1 LIFKCFE
8 IKYFKLS
15 NFQTFQTLSML
26 YPDHFEQKIDFTSI
40 RRLLKDKCVST
51 LGMEKVDEIQFS
63 SDYAEVMRLI
73 SLTDEMLRVLTTDS
87 DELPTGDF
95 YDVRPAL
102 SRVRIEGLFLDE
114 LEVYDL
120 RRALEAVRRLVAFLT
135 KHEAEVYPH
144 LHELV
149 SGVATFPLIIQ
160 RIDAILNKFGKIKDN
175 ASTELARI
183 RKDTFQVQGSISRTL
198 NTILRQAQTD
208 GYVEKDVAPT
218 MREGRLVIPVSPAF
232 KRKVQ
237 GIVHDESATG
247 KTVFIE
253 PTQVVEAN
261 NRLREL
267 EGEERR
273 EIMRILLEF
282 TNFVRP
288 HTEEIFESQYFLGQI
303 DFLRAKALFAIE
315 IKAIKPR
322 LDDVCQLEWAKAVHP
337 LLYLS
342 LKKQGKEIVPL
353 DIVLNEKQRILLI
366 SGPNAGGKSVCL
378 KTVVLLQ
385 YMIQCGLLVPVHDS
399 SRAGLFDR
407 LFIDI
412 GDEQSIENDLS
423 TYSSHLLNMKFFI
436 KNSNPKTLLL
446 IDEFGTGTE
455 PMIGGAIAEASLERF
470 NRNLA
475 FGVITTHYTNLKH
488 FAEDAEGIVN
498 GAMLYDRQHLQP
510 LFQLDIGNPGS
521 SFAIEIARKIGLPE
535 DLIAE
540 AAEKVGAEH
549 LDYDKHLQ
557 DIVRDKRYWENKRQ
571 LIRQKEKRLEEML
584 EKYEVEIA
592 SIDKQRKEITNKA
605 KDEAKSL
612 LSDTNARIENTIRQI
627 KEADAEKEK
636 TRSARKELE
645 EFKDSINNEQIIP
658 KSTPKSPKGD
668 LKSGNSRLS
677 LNKKHSSND
686 ESETRNAEHGIRNVE
701 RGTQNTERKTRNVEP
716 PTFKP
721 GATVRLK
728 GQLAVGT
735 IIEMQDKQA
744 LVSFGNMK
752 STVKLAKLEAI
763 SNNQIKK
770 EARKFEALGNTATD
784 EVRQRKLTFSSEID
798 VRGMRGDEAIQAVM
812 YFIDDAI
819 MVGVASVRILHGT
832 GTGILRQMIR
842 QYLGAVN
849 GIKTY
854 HDEHINFGGS
864 GITVVEFE

>member
-1 LIFKCFE
+1 
-8 IKYFKLS
+8 
-15 NFQTFQTLSML
+15 ML
-26 YPDHFEQKIDFTSI
+26 YPSHFEQKIAFTTI
-40 RRLLKDKCVST
+40 RQLLKDKCVST
-51 LGMEKVDEIQFS
+51 LGAEKVDEIQFS
-63 SDYAEVMRLI
+63 SDYAEVMRLL
-73 SLTDEMLRVLTTDS
+73 SQTDEMLRVLTTDS
-87 DELPTGDF
+87 DELPIGDF

-102 SRVRIEGLFLDE
+102 SRVRVEGLFLDE
-114 LEVYDL
+114 LEVFDL
-120 RRALEAVRRLVAFLT
+120 RRALEDVRRLVVFLT

-144 LHELV
+144 LYELIN
-149 SGVATFPLIIQ
+149 GIETFPLIIN
-160 RIDAILNKFGKIKDN
+160 RIDGILNKFGKIKDN
-175 ASTELARI
+175 ASSELARI
-183 RKDTFQVQGSISRTL
+183 RKDVFQVQSSISRTL
-198 NTILRQAQTD
+198 NSILRQAQAD

-232 KRKVQ
+232 KRKVN

-253 PTQVVEAN
+253 PQQVVEAN

-288 HTEEIFESQYFLGQI
+288 HTESIFASQYFLGQI
-303 DFLRAKALFAIE
+303 DFLRAKALFGIE

-322 LDDVCQLEWAKAVHP
+322 VDDMCQLEWAKAVHP
-337 LLYLS
+337 LLFLS
-342 LKKQGKEIVPL
+342 LKKQGKDIVPL

-385 YMIQCGLLVPVHDS
+385 YMLQCGLLVPLHDS
-399 SRAGLFDR
+399 SRAGIFER

-436 KNSNPKTLLL
+436 RNSNPKTLLL

-455 PMIGGAIAEASLERF
+455 PMIGGAIAEATLERF

-488 FAEDAEGIVN
+488 YAEDAVGIVN

-510 LFQLDIGNPGS
+510 LFQLSIGNPGS
-521 SFAIEIARKIGLPE
+521 SFAVEIARKIGLPE

-571 LIRQKEKRLEEML
+571 QIRQKEKKLEETL
-584 EKYEVEIA
+584 AKYEAEMA
-592 SIDKQRKEITNKA
+592 GIDKQRKEITNKA
-605 KDEAKSL
+605 KDDAKNL
-612 LSDTNARIENTIRQI
+612 LSEANAKIENTIRQI
-627 KEADAEKEK
+627 KEADAEKER
-636 TRSARKELE
+636 TRLVRKELDD
-645 EFKDSINNEQIIP
+645 FKAKIGVEQTETGRDRSRPVQNAKPIKRDRSRP
-658 KSTPKSPKGD
+658 VPMLNSEHET
-668 LKSGNSRLS
+668 LKIG
-677 LNKKHSSND
+677 SS
-686 ESETRNAEHGIRNVE
+686 
-701 RGTQNTERKTRNVEP
+701 
-716 PTFKP
+716 
-721 GATVRLK
+721 VRMK
-728 GQLAVGT
+728 GQTATGT

-744 LVSFGNMK
+744 LVAFGNLK
-752 STVKLAKLEAI
+752 STVKLVRLEPI
-763 SNNQIKK
+763 SNNQLKK
-770 EARKFEALGNTATD
+770 EARKYESLGNTATD
-784 EVRQRKLTFSSEID
+784 EVRQRKLTFKSEID
-798 VRGMRGDEAIQAVM
+798 VRGMRGDEALQAVM
-812 YFIDDAI
+812 YFIDDAV

-832 GTGILRQMIR
+832 GTGALRQMIR
-842 QYLGAVN
+842 QYLATVHGVRA
-849 GIKTY
+849 
-854 HDEHINFGGS
+854 HRDEHIQFGGA
-864 GITVVEFE
+864 GVTVVEFE

>member
-1 LIFKCFE
+1 
-8 IKYFKLS
+8 
-15 NFQTFQTLSML
+15 ML
-26 YPDHFEQKIDFTSI
+26 YPSHFEQKIAFTSI
-40 RRLLKDKCVST
+40 RQLLKDKCVSS
-51 LGMEKVDEIQFS
+51 LGEEKVDEIQFL
-63 SDYAEVMRLI
+63 SDYADVMRLL
-73 SLTDEMLRVLTTDS
+73 SQTDEMLRVLTTDA
-87 DELPTGDF
+87 DELPIGDF

-114 LEVYDL
+114 LEVFDL

-149 SGVATFPLIIQ
+149 TGIETFPLIIN
-160 RIDAILNKFGKIKDN
+160 RIDGILNKFGKVKDN
-175 ASTELARI
+175 ASNELARI
-183 RKDTFQVQGSISRTL
+183 RKDIFQVQSSISRTL
-198 NTILRQAQTD
+198 NSILRQAQAD

-232 KRKVQ
+232 KRKVN

-253 PTQVVEAN
+253 PQQVVEAN

-273 EIMRILLEF
+273 EIMRILVEF

-288 HTEEIFESQYFLGQI
+288 HTEEIFASQHFLGQI
-303 DFLRAKALFAIE
+303 DFLRAKALFGLE
-315 IKAIKPR
+315 INAIKPR
-322 LDDVCQLEWAKAVHP
+322 VDDCCQLEWTKAIHP
-337 LLYLS
+337 ILFLS
-342 LKKQGKEIVPL
+342 LKKQGKAIVPL
-353 DIVLNEKQRILLI
+353 DISLNEKQRILLI

-385 YMIQCGLLVPVHDS
+385 YMLQCGLLVPLHDS
-399 SRAGLFDR
+399 SRAGIFER

-423 TYSSHLLNMKFFI
+423 TYSSHLLNMKYFI
-436 KNSNPKTLLL
+436 RNSNEKTLLL

-455 PMIGGAIAEASLERF
+455 PMIGGAIAEATLERF

-488 FAEDAEGIVN
+488 YAEDAEGIVN

-510 LFQLDIGNPGS
+510 LFQLSIGNPGS

-557 DIVRDKRYWENKRQ
+557 DIVRDKRYWENKRLQ
-571 LIRQKEKRLEEML
+571 IRQKEKKLEETL
-584 EKYEVEIA
+584 EKYEAEMVG
-592 SIDKQRKEITNKA
+592 IDRQRKEITNKA
-605 KDEAKSL
+605 KDEAKNL
-612 LSDTNARIENTIRQI
+612 LSEANAKIENTIRQI
-627 KEADAEKEK
+627 KEAEAEKEK
-636 TRSARKELE
+636 TKAVRKELE
-645 EFKDSINNEQIIP
+645 DFKAKIE
-658 KSTPKSPKGD
+658 KEEAPKSPKGD
-668 LKSGNSRLS
+668 FKSPESRLQ
-677 LNKKHSSND
+677 LNKKPLNKQVKTEKGKAENETFNVGSN
-686 ESETRNAEHGIRNVE
+686 
-701 RGTQNTERKTRNVEP
+701 
-716 PTFKP
+716 
-721 GATVRLK
+721 VRLK
-728 GQLAVGT
+728 GQTATGK
-735 IIEMQDKQA
+735 IIEIQDKQA
-744 LVSFGNMK
+744 LVAFGQMK

-763 SNNQIKK
+763 SNTQLKK
-770 EARKFEALGNTATD
+770 EAKKYESLGNGATD
-784 EVRQRKLTFSSEID
+784 EVRQRKLTFTSEID
-798 VRGMRGDEAIQAVM
+798 VRGMRGDEALQAVM
-812 YFIDDAI
+812 YFIDDAV

-832 GTGILRQMIR
+832 GTGALRQMIR
-842 QYLGAVN
+842 QYLGTVH
-849 GIKTY
+849 GVKSY
-854 HDEHINFGGS
+854 KDEHVQFGGA

>member
-1 LIFKCFE
+1 
-8 IKYFKLS
+8 
-15 NFQTFQTLSML
+15 ML
-26 YPDHFEQKIDFTSI
+26 YPEHFEQKIDFITI
-40 RRLLKDKCVST
+40 RQLLKDKCVST
-51 LGMEKVDEIQFS
+51 LGVEKVDEIEFS
-63 SDYAEVMRLI
+63 SDFSNVMRLL
-73 SLTDEMLRVLTTDS
+73 SQTDEMLRVLTSDS
-87 DELPTGDF
+87 DELPIGDF

-114 LEVYDL
+114 LEVFDL

-135 KHEAEVYPH
+135 KHESEVYPH

-149 SGVATFPLIIQ
+149 VGVDTFPGIIQ
-160 RIDAILNKFGKIKDN
+160 HIDAILNKFGKIKDN
-175 ASTELARI
+175 ASSELARI
-183 RKDTFQVQGSISRTL
+183 RKDTFQVQSSISRTL
-198 NTILRQAQTD
+198 NAILRQAQTD

-232 KRKVQ
+232 KRKVK

-288 HTEEIFESQYFLGQI
+288 HSEEIFSSQYFLGQI

-322 LDDVCQLEWAKAVHP
+322 VDEQCQLEWAKAVHP

-342 LKKQGKEIVPL
+342 LKKQGKEIIPL

-385 YMIQCGLLVPVHDS
+385 YMIQCGLLVPLHDS

-455 PMIGGAIAEASLERF
+455 PLIGGAIAEASLERF

-510 LFQLDIGNPGS
+510 LFQLNIGNPGS

-571 LIRQKEKRLEEML
+571 VIRQKEKRLDEML
-584 EKYEVEIA
+584 EKYEEEIA
-592 SIDKQRKEITNKA
+592 TIDSQRKEITSKA
-605 KDEAKSL
+605 KDEAKNL
-612 LSDTNARIENTIRQI
+612 LSQANAKIENTIRQI
-627 KEADAEKEK
+627 KEADAEKDK
-636 TRSARKELE
+636 TRAARKELE
-645 EFKDSINNEQIIP
+645 EFKAKIETEQT
-658 KSTPKSPKGD
+658 TPKSPKGD
-668 LKSGNSRLS
+668 LKSESSRIQLIKKPS
-677 LNKKHSSND
+677 AVNKP
-686 ESETRNAEHGIRNVE
+686 
-701 RGTQNTERKTRNVEP
+701 ERKPSIIENP
-716 PTFKP
+716 SLKL
-721 GATVRLK
+721 GSTVRLK
-728 GQLAVGT
+728 GQLATGT

-744 LVSFGNMK
+744 VVSFGNMK
-752 STVKLAKLEAI
+752 STVKLAKLEPI
-763 SNNQIKK
+763 SNNQLKK
-770 EARKFEALGNTATD
+770 ENRKFESLGPTTTD

-812 YFIDDAI
+812 YFVDDAV

-832 GTGILRQMIR
+832 GTGALRQMIR
-842 QYLGAVN
+842 QYLGIVN
-849 GIKTY
+849 GVRTF
-854 HDEHINFGGS
+854 HDEHINFGGA
-864 GITVVEFE
+864 GITVVEFD

>member
-1 LIFKCFE
+1 
-8 IKYFKLS
+8 
-15 NFQTFQTLSML
+15 ML
-26 YPDHFEQKIDFTSI
+26 YPDHFEQKIAFTTI
-40 RRLLKDKCVST
+40 RQLLKDKCVST
-51 LGMEKVDEIQFS
+51 LGEEKVDEIQFS
-63 SDYAEVMRLI
+63 SDYTDVMRLL
-73 SLTDEMLRVLTTDS
+73 SQTDEMLRVLTTDA
-87 DELPTGDF
+87 DELPIGDF

-102 SRVRIEGLFLDE
+102 SRVRVEGLFLDE
-114 LEVYDL
+114 LEVFDL
-120 RRALEAVRRLVAFLT
+120 RRALEAVRLLVAFLT

-149 SGVATFPLIIQ
+149 SDVETFPLIVN

-175 ASTELARI
+175 ASPELARI
-183 RKDTFQVQGSISRTL
+183 RKDIFQVQSGISRTL
-198 NTILRQAQTD
+198 NSILRQAQAD

-232 KRKVQ
+232 KRKVN

-253 PTQVVEAN
+253 PQQVVEAN
-261 NRLREL
+261 NRVREL

-273 EIMRILLEF
+273 EVMRILVDF

-288 HTEEIFESQYFLGQI
+288 YTESIFSSQYFLGQI
-303 DFLRAKALFAIE
+303 DFLRAKALFGID

-322 LDDVCQLEWAKAVHP
+322 VDDCCQLEWAKAIHP
-337 LLYLS
+337 LLFLS

-353 DIVLNEKQRILLI
+353 DITLNEKQRILLI

-385 YMIQCGLLVPVHDS
+385 YMLQCGLLVPLHDS
-399 SRAGLFDR
+399 SRAGIYER

-455 PMIGGAIAEASLERF
+455 PMIGGAIAEATLERF
-470 NRNLA
+470 NQNLA
-475 FGVITTHYTNLKH
+475 FGLITTHYTNLKH
-488 FAEDAEGIVN
+488 YAEDAEGIVN

-510 LFQLDIGNPGS
+510 LFQLSIGNPGS

-571 LIRQKEKRLEEML
+571 QIRQKEKRLEETL
-584 EKYEVEIA
+584 AKYEEEMA
-592 SIDKQRKEITNKA
+592 GMDKQRKEITNKA
-605 KDEAKSL
+605 KDEAKNL
-612 LSDTNARIENTIRQI
+612 LNEANAKIENTIRQI
-627 KEADAEKEK
+627 KEADAEKVR
-636 TRSARKELE
+636 TQLVRKELDDFKAKIGKE
-645 EFKDSINNEQIIP
+645 E
-658 KSTPKSPKGD
+658 TPKSPKGD
-668 LKSGNSRLS
+668 LRNANPKLQ
-677 LNKKHSSND
+677 LNRKADTKKAERATS
-686 ESETRNAEHGIRNVE
+686 NAEHETMKIGSNV
-701 RGTQNTERKTRNVEP
+701 RM
-716 PTFKP
+716 
-721 GATVRLK
+721 K
-728 GQLAVGT
+728 GQTATGT

-744 LVSFGNMK
+744 LVAFGNLK
-752 STVKLAKLEAI
+752 STVKLNRLEAI
-763 SNNQIKK
+763 SNNQLKK
-770 EARKFEALGNTATD
+770 EARKYESLGNTATD
-784 EVRQRKLTFSSEID
+784 EVRQRKLTFQSEID
-798 VRGMRGDEAIQAVM
+798 VRGMRGDEALQAVM
-812 YFIDDAI
+812 YFIDDAV

-832 GTGILRQMIR
+832 GTGALRQMIR
-842 QYLGAVN
+842 QYLGTTH
-849 GIKTY
+849 GIRTY
-854 HDEHINFGGS
+854 RDEHIQFGGA
-864 GITVVEFE
+864 GVTVVEFE

>member
-1 LIFKCFE
+1 
-8 IKYFKLS
+8 
-15 NFQTFQTLSML
+15 ML
-26 YPDHFEQKIDFTSI
+26 YPDHFEQKIAFTTI
-40 RRLLKDKCVST
+40 RQLLKDKCVST
-51 LGMEKVDEIQFS
+51 LGAEKVDEILFT
-63 SDYAEVMRLI
+63 SDYAEVMRLL
-73 SLTDEMLRVLTTDS
+73 SQTDEMLRVLTTES
-87 DELPTGDF
+87 DELPVGDF

-114 LEVYDL
+114 LEVFDL
-120 RRALEAVRRLVAFLT
+120 RRALEAVRLLVAFLT
-135 KHEAEVYPH
+135 RSEADVYPH

-149 SGVATFPLIIQ
+149 LGVETFPLIIN
-160 RIDAILNKFGKIKDN
+160 RIDSILNKFGKIKDN
-175 ASTELARI
+175 ASPELARI
-183 RKDTFQVQGSISRTL
+183 RKDVFQVQGSISRTL
-198 NTILRQAQTD
+198 NSILRQAQAD

-232 KRKVQ
+232 KRKVN

-253 PTQVVEAN
+253 PTQVVDAN

-273 EIMRILLEF
+273 EIIRILVEF

-288 HTEEIFESQYFLGQI
+288 HSEEIFASQYFLGWI

-322 LDDVCQLEWAKAVHP
+322 VDDCCQLEWAKAVHP
-337 LLYLS
+337 LLFLS

-385 YMIQCGLLVPVHDS
+385 YMMQCGLLVPLHDS
-399 SRAGLFDR
+399 SRAGIFDR

-436 KNSNPKTLLL
+436 RNSNAKTLLL

-455 PMIGGAIAEASLERF
+455 PMIGGAIAEATLERF

-488 FAEDAEGIVN
+488 YAEDAPGIVN

-510 LFQLDIGNPGS
+510 LFQLSIGNPGS
-521 SFAIEIARKIGLPE
+521 SFAVEIARKIGLPE

-540 AAEKVGAEH
+540 AADKVGAEH

-571 LIRQKEKRLEEML
+571 QIRQKEKKLEETL
-584 EKYEVEIA
+584 EKYEAELS
-592 SIDKQRKEITNKA
+592 SIDRQRKEITAKA
-605 KDEAKSL
+605 KDEARNL
-612 LSDTNARIENTIRQI
+612 LSDANAKIENTIRQI
-627 KEADAEKEK
+627 KEADAEKVR
-636 TRSARKELE
+636 TQVVRKELDD
-645 EFKDSINNEQIIP
+645 FKKKINHEPEQ
-658 KSTPKSPKGD
+658 
-668 LKSGNSRLS
+668 SRDRS
-677 LNKKHSSND
+677 RPVLNKKTQPIKTDRSRPVPTPNIEHETLKIGSN
-686 ESETRNAEHGIRNVE
+686 
-701 RGTQNTERKTRNVEP
+701 
-716 PTFKP
+716 
-721 GATVRLK
+721 VRMK
-728 GQLAVGT
+728 GQTATGVIL
-735 IIEMQDKQA
+735 EMQDKQA
-744 LVSFGNMK
+744 VVAFGNLK
-752 STVKLAKLEAI
+752 STVKLARLEAI
-763 SNNQIKK
+763 SNNQLKK
-770 EARKFEALGNTATD
+770 EARKYDSIMSTSTD
-784 EVRQRKLTFSSEID
+784 EVRQRKLTFSSEMD
-798 VRGMRGDEAIQAVM
+798 VRGMRGDEALQAVM

-819 MVGVASVRILHGT
+819 MVGVSGVRILHGT
-832 GTGILRQMIR
+832 GTGALRQMIR
-842 QYLGAVN
+842 QYLATIHAV
-849 GIKTY
+849 KTFR
-854 HDEHINFGGS
+854 DEHIQFGGA
-864 GITVVEFE
+864 GITIVEFE

>member
-1 LIFKCFE
+1 
-8 IKYFKLS
+8 
-15 NFQTFQTLSML
+15 ML
-26 YPDHFEQKIDFTSI
+26 YPTHFEQKIAFTTI
-40 RRLLKDKCVST
+40 RQLLKDKCVSS
-51 LGMEKVDEIQFS
+51 LGVEKVDEITFS
-63 SDYAEVMRLI
+63 SDYSDVMRLL
-73 SLTDEMLRVLTTDS
+73 SQTDEMLRVLTTES
-87 DELPTGDF
+87 DELPIGDF

-114 LEVYDL
+114 LEVFDL
-120 RRALEAVRRLVAFLT
+120 RRALEAVRLLVAFLT
-135 KHEAEVYPH
+135 KHDSEVYPH

-149 SGVATFPLIIQ
+149 VGVATFPLVIQ
-160 RIDAILNKFGKIKDN
+160 RIDSILYKFGKIKDN
-175 ASTELARI
+175 ASTELSRI
-183 RKDTFQVQGSISRTL
+183 RKDVFQVQGSISRTL
-198 NTILRQAQTD
+198 NSILRQAQAD
-208 GYVEKDVAPT
+208 GYVEKDVSPT

-232 KRKVQ
+232 KRKVN

-273 EIMRILLEF
+273 EIMRILVEF

-288 HTEEIFESQYFLGQI
+288 HSEEIFASQYFLGWI

-322 LDDVCQLEWAKAVHP
+322 VDDICQLEWAKAVHP
-337 LLYLS
+337 ILFLS

-385 YMIQCGLLVPVHDS
+385 YMMQCGLLVPLHDS
-399 SRAGLFDR
+399 SRAGIFER

-423 TYSSHLLNMKFFI
+423 TYSSHLTNMKYFI

-455 PMIGGAIAEASLERF
+455 PMIGGAIAEATLERF
-470 NRNLA
+470 NRNEA

-488 FAEDAEGIVN
+488 FAEDAVGIVN

-510 LFQLDIGNPGS
+510 LFQLSIGNPGS

-571 LIRQKEKRLEEML
+571 QIRQKEKKLEETL
-584 EKYEVEIA
+584 EKYEAELADINR
-592 SIDKQRKEITNKA
+592 QRKEITSQA
-605 KDEAKSL
+605 KSEAKNL
-612 LSDTNARIENTIRQI
+612 LSDANAKIENTIRQI
-627 KEADAEKEK
+627 KEADAEKIR
-636 TRSARKELE
+636 TQLARKELD
-645 EFKDSINNEQIIP
+645 EFKERVLKEVVDDKSGRDKSRPVLIP
-658 KSTPKSPKGD
+658 KPTTIKTNNPRPVTTLNSLQEV
-668 LKSGNSRLS
+668 LKIG
-677 LNKKHSSND
+677 SN
-686 ESETRNAEHGIRNVE
+686 
-701 RGTQNTERKTRNVEP
+701 
-716 PTFKP
+716 
-721 GATVRLK
+721 VRLK
-728 GQLAVGT
+728 GQSATGV
-735 IIEMQDKQA
+735 IMEMQDKQA
-744 LVSFGNMK
+744 VVAFGNLK
-752 STVKLAKLEAI
+752 STVKLAKLEPI
-763 SNNQIKK
+763 SKNQLKK
-770 EARKFEALGNTATD
+770 EAQKYDSLRSTSTD
-784 EVRQRKLTFSSEID
+784 EVRQRKLTFNSEID
-798 VRGMRGDEAIQAVM
+798 VRGMRGDEALQAVM

-819 MVGVASVRILHGT
+819 MVGVSGVRILHGT
-832 GTGILRQMIR
+832 GTGALRQMIR
-842 QYLGAVN
+842 QYLATINGVN
-849 GIKTY
+849 KFR
-854 HDEHINFGGS
+854 DEHIQFGGA
-864 GITVVEFE
+864 GITIVEFD

>member
-1 LIFKCFE
+1 
-8 IKYFKLS
+8 
-15 NFQTFQTLSML
+15 ML
-26 YPDHFEQKIDFTSI
+26 YPDHFEQKIAFTTI
-40 RRLLKDKCVST
+40 RQLLKDKCVST
-51 LGMEKVDEIQFS
+51 LGEEKVDEIQFS
-63 SDYAEVMRLI
+63 SDYADVMRLL
-73 SLTDEMLRVLTTDS
+73 SQTDEMLRVLTTDA
-87 DELPTGDF
+87 DELPIGDF

-102 SRVRIEGLFLDE
+102 SRVRVEGLFLDE
-114 LEVYDL
+114 LEVFDL
-120 RRALEAVRRLVAFLT
+120 RRALEAVRLLVAFLT

-149 SGVATFPLIIQ
+149 SDVETFPLIVN

-175 ASTELARI
+175 ASPELARI
-183 RKDTFQVQGSISRTL
+183 RKDIFQVQSGISRTL
-198 NTILRQAQTD
+198 NSILRQAQAD

-232 KRKVQ
+232 KRKVN

-253 PTQVVEAN
+253 PQQVVEAN
-261 NRLREL
+261 NRVREL

-273 EIMRILLEF
+273 EVMRILVDF

-288 HTEEIFESQYFLGQI
+288 YTESIFSSQYFLGQI
-303 DFLRAKALFAIE
+303 DFLRAKALFGID

-322 LDDVCQLEWAKAVHP
+322 VDDCCQLEWAKAIHP
-337 LLYLS
+337 LLFLS

-353 DIVLNEKQRILLI
+353 DITLNEKQRILLI

-385 YMIQCGLLVPVHDS
+385 YMLQCGLLVPLHDS
-399 SRAGLFDR
+399 SRAGIYER

-455 PMIGGAIAEASLERF
+455 PMIGGAIAEATLERF
-470 NRNLA
+470 NQNLA

-488 FAEDAEGIVN
+488 YAEDAEGIVN

-510 LFQLDIGNPGS
+510 LFQLSIGNPGS

-571 LIRQKEKRLEEML
+571 QIRQKEKRLEETL
-584 EKYEVEIA
+584 AKYEEEMA
-592 SIDKQRKEITNKA
+592 SMDKQRKEITNKA
-605 KDEAKSL
+605 KDEAKNL
-612 LSDTNARIENTIRQI
+612 LNEANAKIENTIRQI
-627 KEADAEKEK
+627 KEADAEKVR
-636 TRSARKELE
+636 TQLVRKELDDFKAKIGKE
-645 EFKDSINNEQIIP
+645 E
-658 KSTPKSPKGD
+658 TPKSPKGD
-668 LKSGNSRLS
+668 LRNANPKLQ
-677 LNKKHSSND
+677 LNRKADTKKAERATS
-686 ESETRNAEHGIRNVE
+686 NAEHETLKIGSNV
-701 RGTQNTERKTRNVEP
+701 RM
-716 PTFKP
+716 
-721 GATVRLK
+721 K
-728 GQLAVGT
+728 GQTATGT

-744 LVSFGNMK
+744 LVAFGNLK
-752 STVKLAKLEAI
+752 STVKLNRLEPI
-763 SNNQIKK
+763 SNNQLKK
-770 EARKFEALGNTATD
+770 EARKYESLGNTATD
-784 EVRQRKLTFSSEID
+784 EVRQRKLTFQSEID
-798 VRGMRGDEAIQAVM
+798 VRGMRGDEALQAVM
-812 YFIDDAI
+812 YFIDDAV

-832 GTGILRQMIR
+832 GTGALRQMIR
-842 QYLGAVN
+842 QYLGTTH
-849 GIKTY
+849 GIRTY
-854 HDEHINFGGS
+854 RDEHIQFGGA
-864 GITVVEFE
+864 GVTVVEFE

>member
-1 LIFKCFE
+1 
-8 IKYFKLS
+8 
-15 NFQTFQTLSML
+15 ML
-26 YPDHFEQKIDFTSI
+26 YPDHFEQKIAFSTI
-40 RRLLKDKCVST
+40 RQLLKDKCVST
-51 LGMEKVDEIQFS
+51 LGAEKVDEILFT
-63 SDYAEVMRLI
+63 SDYAEVMRLL
-73 SLTDEMLRVLTTDS
+73 SQTDEMLRVLTTES
-87 DELPTGDF
+87 DELPVGDF

-114 LEVYDL
+114 LEVFDL
-120 RRALEAVRRLVAFLT
+120 RRALEAVRLLVAFLT
-135 KHEAEVYPH
+135 RSEADVYPH

-149 SGVATFPLIIQ
+149 LGVETFPLIIN
-160 RIDAILNKFGKIKDN
+160 RIDSILNKFGKIKDN
-175 ASTELARI
+175 ASPELGRI
-183 RKDTFQVQGSISRTL
+183 RKDIFQVQGSISRTL
-198 NTILRQAQTD
+198 NSILRQAQAD

-232 KRKVQ
+232 KRKVN

-253 PTQVVEAN
+253 PTQVVDAN

-273 EIMRILLEF
+273 EIIRILVEF

-288 HTEEIFESQYFLGQI
+288 HSEEIFASQYFLGWI

-322 LDDVCQLEWAKAVHP
+322 VDDCCQLEWAKAVHP
-337 LLYLS
+337 LLFLS

-385 YMIQCGLLVPVHDS
+385 YMMQCGLLVPLHDS
-399 SRAGLFDR
+399 SRAGIFDR

-436 KNSNPKTLLL
+436 KNSNAKTLLL

-455 PMIGGAIAEASLERF
+455 PMIGGAIAEATLERF
-470 NRNLA
+470 NRNVA

-488 FAEDAEGIVN
+488 YAEDAPGIVN

-510 LFQLDIGNPGS
+510 LFQLSIGNPGS

-540 AAEKVGAEH
+540 AADKVGAEH

-571 LIRQKEKRLEEML
+571 QIRQKEKKLEETL
-584 EKYEVEIA
+584 EKYEAELG
-592 SIDKQRKEITNKA
+592 SIDRQRKEITTKA
-605 KDEAKSL
+605 KDEARNL
-612 LSDTNARIENTIRQI
+612 LSDANAKIENTIRQI
-627 KEADAEKEK
+627 KEADAEKVR
-636 TRSARKELE
+636 TQAVRKELDD
-645 EFKDSINNEQIIP
+645 FKKKISHEPEQGRDRSRPVQMPNP
-658 KSTPKSPKGD
+658 KPIQKDRSRPVPTPNIEHET
-668 LKSGNSRLS
+668 LKIG
-677 LNKKHSSND
+677 
-686 ESETRNAEHGIRNVE
+686 ANV
-701 RGTQNTERKTRNVEP
+701 RM
-716 PTFKP
+716 
-721 GATVRLK
+721 K
-728 GQLAVGT
+728 GQTATGVIL
-735 IIEMQDKQA
+735 EMQDKQA
-744 LVSFGNMK
+744 VVAFGNLK
-752 STVKLAKLEAI
+752 STVKLARLEAI
-763 SNNQIKK
+763 SNNQLKK
-770 EARKFEALGNTATD
+770 EARKYDSIMSSSTD
-784 EVRQRKLTFSSEID
+784 EVRQRKLTFSSEMD
-798 VRGMRGDEAIQAVM
+798 VRGMRGDEALQAVM

-819 MVGVASVRILHGT
+819 MVGVSGVRILHGT
-832 GTGILRQMIR
+832 GTGALRQMIR
-842 QYLGAVN
+842 QYLATIHGV
-849 GIKTY
+849 KTFR
-854 HDEHINFGGS
+854 DEHIQFGGA
-864 GITVVEFE
+864 GITIVEFE

>member
-1 LIFKCFE
+1 
-8 IKYFKLS
+8 
-15 NFQTFQTLSML
+15 ML
-26 YPDHFEQKIDFTSI
+26 YPTNFEQKIDFTAI
-40 RRLLKDKCVST
+40 RQLLKDKCVST

-63 SDYAEVMRLI
+63 PDYAEVMRLI
-73 SLTDEMLRVLTTDS
+73 SQTDEMLSVLLSDS
-87 DELPTGDF
+87 DELPIGDF

-114 LEVYDL
+114 LEVFDL

-149 SGVATFPLIIQ
+149 VGVDTFPGIIQ

-175 ASTELARI
+175 ASSELARI
-183 RKDTFQVQGSISRTL
+183 RKDTFQVQSSISRTL
-198 NTILRQAQTD
+198 NVILRQAQTD

-232 KRKVQ
+232 KRKVK

-288 HTEEIFESQYFLGQI
+288 HSEEIFASQYFLGQI
-303 DFLRAKALFAIE
+303 DFLRAKALFATE

-322 LDDVCQLEWAKAVHP
+322 VDDMCQLEWAKAVHP

-385 YMIQCGLLVPVHDS
+385 YMIQCGLLVPLHDS
-399 SRAGLFDR
+399 SRAGIFDR

-455 PMIGGAIAEASLERF
+455 PLIGGAIAEASLERF

-498 GAMLYDRQHLQP
+498 GAMLYDRQQLQP
-510 LFQLDIGNPGS
+510 LFQLSIGNPGS

-540 AAEKVGAEH
+540 AAEKVGVEH

-571 LIRQKEKRLEEML
+571 QIRQKEKRLEEMV
-584 EKYEVEIA
+584 EKYETEIA

-605 KDEAKSL
+605 KDEAKNL
-612 LSDTNARIENTIRQI
+612 LSDANAKIENTIRQI

-645 EFKDSINNEQIIP
+645 EFKESITN
-658 KSTPKSPKGD
+658 TPKSPKGD
-668 LKSGNSRLS
+668 LKSGNMRLQ
-677 LNKKHSSND
+677 LNKKP
-686 ESETRNAEHGIRNVE
+686 SENNKPGTQNEETVTLNAERRTRNVE
-701 RGTQNTERKTRNVEP
+701 RGTQNAESGTLKL
-716 PTFKP
+716 
-721 GATVRLK
+721 GSTVRLK

-752 STVKLAKLEAI
+752 STVKLAKLEPI

-770 EARKFEALGNTATD
+770 EARKFESLGNTATD
-784 EVRQRKLTFSSEID
+784 EVRQRKLTFTSEID
-798 VRGMRGDEAIQAVM
+798 VRGMRGDEAMQAVM
-812 YFIDDAI
+812 YFIDDAV

-832 GTGILRQMIR
+832 GTGALRQMTR
-842 QYLGAVN
+842 QYLGTVH
-849 GIKTY
+849 GVKSY